1 MSNTNQLG
9 LPLLQPAQAQ
19 KHVTV
24 NEALTLLDGLV
35 QLVITSRSLSLPPA
49 SVIDGGCYS
58 VPVGAVNEWS
68 GQDGR
73 LAIGTNGG
81 WEFVNPKR
89 GWRSIILDEGE
100 AAIYDGSDWRGG
112 MATLSPN
119 NAGLAFKVSE
129 IDHTIGTGA
138 VSTTAVIIPSNSI
151 VIGVTARV
159 LTTITGT
166 LTGWA
171 LGNPSVSGRYGTG
184 LGLAA
189 GSWARGVLGTPT
201 AFYLPEAMQLTA
213 EGGDFTGGSVRIAVH
228 FMELTLPDQ

>member
-9 LPLLQPAQAQ
+9 LPLVQSAQAQ

-24 NEALTLLDGLV
+24 NEAFARLDGLV
-35 QLVITSRSLSLPPA
+35 QLVIKSRSVTLPPGA
-49 SVIDGGCYS
+49 VIDGVCYA
-58 VPVGAVNEWS
+58 VPVDAVNEWS

-73 LAIGTNGG
+73 LAVGTNGG
-81 WEFVNPKR
+81 WDFVEPKR
-89 GWRSIILDEGE
+89 GWRAVILDEGE
-100 AAIYDGSDWRGG
+100 AAIHDGSDWRGG
-112 MATLSPN
+112 LATLSPK
-119 NAGLAFKVSE
+119 NAGLALKVSE
-129 IDHTIGTGA
+129 IDHTIGAGT
-138 VSTTAVIIPSNSI
+138 VSTTAVVIPSNAV

-171 LGNPSVSGRYGTG
+171 LGNPGASGRYGSG

-189 GSWARGVLGTPT
+189 GSWVRGVLGQPT
-201 AFYLPEAMQLTA
+201 AFYLPEAMQLDA
-213 EGGDFTGGSVRIAVH
+213 EGGDFAGGSVRLAVH